1 MGLKLLNKDSTFSCS
16 VGQVW
21 GVLYMTPRRS
31 SVGLDS
37 LGSLPGAEPHSTAQ
51 GGTGFLTFA
60 VNSPQSFLSHPLRLL
75 LKRSLHRPLS
85 LVLFLWESKQ
95 TSETRFCSPM
105 KWTCYMIKSKELF
118 TGQNMEKRHIKRDE
132 KTVRSEVI
140 PGYQLTCGGPPK
152 SWAQINV

>member
-1 MGLKLLNKDSTFSCS
+1 MLCGT
-16 VGQVW
+16 
-21 GVLYMTPRRS
+21 
-31 SVGLDS
+31 S
-37 LGSLPGAEPHSTAQ
+37 LGCALHGSSEVLS
-51 GGTGFLTFA
+51 GTGPSGFSAWSRASFHSAGWDWLSRLCY
-60 VNSPQSFLSHPLRLL
+60 NSPQSFLSRPLRSL

-105 KWTCYMIKSKELF
+105 KWTCYRIKSKELF

-152 SWAQINV
+152 SWVQINV

>member
-21 GVLYMTPRRS
+21 GVLYMAPQRS
-31 SVGLDS
+31 SVGLDP

-51 GGTGFLTFA
+51 GGTGFLAFA
-60 VNSPQSFLSHPLRLL
+60 VTLPSPS
-75 LKRSLHRPLS
+75 S
-85 LVLFLWESKQ
+85 LVPWGHCSKDLYTGPCLWFYFYENPSKQ
-95 TSETRFCSPM
+95 VKQDFCSPM

-152 SWAQINV
+152 SWVQINV